1 MVRPGEQS
9 ASFSSSHSRRPYNHG
24 KPPPRVPSVSSGY
37 ASVRDVAVLQQ
48 ATQLILAST
57 DLETVLHQALLV
69 VRTYFG
75 ASRCAV
81 FLLDEAAH
89 ELYPQT
95 HHGYEAGAAP
105 GRLRLESEG
114 TAQQAAQ
121 TRALVHV
128 REEAAKAG
136 CELALPLLVRDQLLG
151 VLLLLSD
158 NPDAFP
164 ESTVPLLSLFA
175 AQTAVAVEN
184 ARLHSTALRRRRQI
198 ELINL
203 IARTASSASHT
214 QQFFSTLADL
224 LGDAF
229 EGARVAIVLR
239 GPQGIFVPAASPNG
253 EPDVERFRASA
264 RNGGLA
270 KALEQRSAVLEAD
283 VAAKPD
289 WPTCFAYTGSE
300 LCAPLVFL
308 GEAMGAMVLAH
319 ERANFF
325 TADDRTLAQAAADV
339 CATATRNVQL
349 AEELHRVANQDFL
362 TGCHNPR
369 YFYFV
374 LAQEVARARRYNKQ
388 FGVILLDL
396 RHFRQV
402 NATYGF
408 ETGDQLLHKVARSL
422 QLQLRSND
430 VLCRYMSD
438 RFAVV
443 LPEIDRRGVD
453 AVMGK
458 LRSAVEAITL
468 PRSTKGLDVASA
480 VVVCPHDGVTELDLA
495 NVLLERLE
503 KAKSGSE

>member
-1 MVRPGEQS
+1 MSS
-9 ASFSSSHSRRPYNHG
+9 A
-24 KPPPRVPSVSSGY
+24 Y

-75 ASRCAV
+75 ASRCTV

-95 HHGYEAGAAP
+95 HHGYSPEAIP
-105 GRLRLESEG
+105 GPLHLDSEG
-114 TAQQAAQ
+114 TSPRAAQ
-121 TRALVHV
+121 TRSLVHV
-128 REEAAKAG
+128 RGEAAQG
-136 CELALPLLVRDQLLG
+136 GSELALPLLVRDQLLG
-151 VLLLLSD
+151 VLLLVSD
-158 NPDAFP
+158 NPEAFS
-164 ESTVPLLSLFA
+164 EGTIPLLSLFA

-203 IARTASSASHT
+203 IARSAAFAGHT
-214 QQFFSTLADL
+214 QQFFATLADL

-239 GPQGIFVPAASPNG
+239 GSQGIFVPAATPNG
-253 EPDVERFRASA
+253 EPDLERFRASA
-264 RNGGLA
+264 REGVLA
-270 KALEQRSAVLEAD
+270 KALEQRAAVLEAD
-283 VAAKPD
+283 LTSAPH
-289 WPTCFAYTGSE
+289 WPACFRNSGSE
-300 LCAPLVFL
+300 LCAPLIFL

-325 TADDRTLAQAAADV
+325 TAEDRTLAQAAADV

-362 TGCHNPR
+362 TGCHNQR

-443 LPEIDRRGVD
+443 LPEIDRRGVE
-453 AVMGK
+453 AVLGK

-468 PRSTKGLDVASA
+468 PRSTNALELASA
-480 VVVCPHDGVTELDLA
+480 SVMCPHDGVSELELV
-495 NVLLERLE
+495 NLLLERLE
-503 KAKSGSE
+503 KQKTGSQ

>member
-1 MVRPGEQS
+1 
-9 ASFSSSHSRRPYNHG
+9 
-24 KPPPRVPSVSSGY
+24 VSTGY
-37 ASVRDVAVLQQ
+37 ASVRDVAVLQE

-69 VRTYFG
+69 VRTFFG
-75 ASRCAV
+75 ASRCTV
-81 FLLDEAAH
+81 FLLDETAQ
-89 ELYPQT
+89 ELYPRT
-95 HHGYEAGAAP
+95 HHGYDAGSIPGPLSLVGESAAQRAARDR
-105 GRLRLESEG
+105 GLIHVRG
-114 TAQQAAQ
+114 QAASGG
-121 TRALVHV
+121 R
-128 REEAAKAG
+128 
-136 CELALPLLVRDQLLG
+136 ELALPLLVRDHLLG
-151 VLLLLSD
+151 VLLLQSEEA
-158 NPDAFP
+158 DAFP

-203 IARTASSASHT
+203 IARTAASASHT
-214 QQFFSTLADL
+214 QQFFSTLTDL

-239 GPQGIFVPAASPNG
+239 GPQGIFVPAISSNG
-253 EPDVERFRASA
+253 EPDLECFRASA
-264 RNGGLA
+264 RSGILA
-270 KALEQRSAVLEAD
+270 AALEKRAAVLQVD
-283 VAAKPD
+283 VTSQPA
-289 WPTCFAYTGSE
+289 WPACFADSGSE

-308 GEAMGAMVLAH
+308 GESMGAMVLAH
-319 ERANFF
+319 ERPNFF
-325 TADDRTLAQAAADV
+325 SDDDRTLAQAAADV

-349 AEELHRVANQDFL
+349 AEELHRVANHDFL
-362 TGCHNPR
+362 TGCHNQR
-369 YFYFV
+369 YFYSV
-374 LAQEVARARRYNKQ
+374 LAQELTRARRYNKQ

-402 NATYGF
+402 NSTYGF

-443 LPEIDRRGVD
+443 LPEIDRRGVE

-458 LRSAVEAITL
+458 LRSAVEAINL
-468 PRSTKGLDVASA
+468 PRSKKTLQVASGS
-480 VVVCPHDGVTELDLA
+480 VMCPHDGVSEMELV
-495 NVLLERLE
+495 NLLTERLE
-503 KAKSGSE
+503 KVKSGGQDS

>member
-1 MVRPGEQS
+1 
-9 ASFSSSHSRRPYNHG
+9 
-24 KPPPRVPSVSSGY
+24 VSTVY
-37 ASVRDVAVLQQ
+37 ANVRDVAVLQQ

-75 ASRCAV
+75 ASRCVV
-81 FLLDEAAH
+81 FLLDETAQ

-95 HHGYEAGAAP
+95 HHGYDPDTIP
-105 GRLRLESEG
+105 GPIPLEGESP
-114 TAQQAAQ
+114 AQRAAQ
-121 TRALVHV
+121 TRSLVHV
-128 REEAAKAG
+128 REQAATPG
-136 CELALPLLVRDQLLG
+136 NELALPLLVRDQLLG
-151 VLLLLSD
+151 VLLLVSD
-158 NPDAFP
+158 NPEAFP

-203 IARTASSASHT
+203 IARTAASASHT

-239 GPQGIFVPAASPNG
+239 GPEGIFLPAVSPNG
-253 EPDVERFRASA
+253 EPDLECFRASA
-264 RNGGLA
+264 RSGVLA
-270 KALEQRSAVLEAD
+270 KALEQHAAVLEAD
-283 VAAKPD
+283 VTAKSGWPAAFSD
-289 WPTCFAYTGSE
+289 AGSE

-319 ERANFF
+319 ERPNFF
-325 TADDRTLAQAAADV
+325 TDEDRTLAQAAADV

-362 TGCHNPR
+362 TGCHNQR

-388 FGVILLDL
+388 FGVIMLDL
-396 RHFRQV
+396 RRFRQV

-408 ETGDQLLHKVARSL
+408 EAGDQLLHRVARSL

-458 LRSAVEAITL
+458 LRSGVEAITL
-468 PRSTKGLDVASA
+468 PRSTTALELACAA
-480 VVVCPHDGVTELDLA
+480 VMCPHDGVSEMELV
-495 NVLLERLE
+495 NVLTERLE
-503 KAKSGSE
+503 KVKGGSRESGVGSQ